1 MARTKTTGL
10 AAFTNRGSVPAA
22 PEEAP
27 AVAAALV
34 STQASARVLAAAG
47 RARGQGAPAGR
58 KRGQGAT
65 VALSVRLARADWE
78 RLHQLAVAEGVSLQ
92 EIMVRGLSQ
101 VFTSK
106 GLPGI
111 GA

>member
-10 AAFTNRGSVPAA
+10 AAFTSRRSGPSAPSETPAA
-22 PEEAP
+22 DAVASAQAP
-27 AVAAALV
+27 ARAPAP
-34 STQASARVLAAAG
+34 AG
-47 RARGQGAPAGR
+47 RARGQEAPAGR

-92 EIMVRGLSQ
+92 EIIVRGLSQ

>member
-10 AAFTNRGSVPAA
+10 AAFTNRGSA
-22 PEEAP
+22 PTAPDEAPP
-27 AVAAALV
+27 AVAAA
-34 STQASARVLAAAG
+34 SNQSAG
-47 RARGQGAPAGR
+47 RTWKRAGAPAR
-58 KRGQGAT
+58 RRRGQGAT

>member
-10 AAFTNRGSVPAA
+10 AAFTNRRSAPAA
-22 PEEAP
+22 PDEASAP
-27 AVAAALV
+27 AAIA
-34 STQASARVLAAAG
+34 QAPARVPAG
-47 RARGQGAPAGR
+47 ATRARGQGASAGR

-92 EIMVRGLSQ
+92 EIIVRGLSQ

>member
-1 MARTKTTGL
+1 MAKTKTTGL
-10 AAFTNRGSVPAA
+10 AAFTNRRNAPTAPDETPGLTTANPAA
-22 PEEAP
+22 PARSP
-27 AVAAALV
+27 AAK
-34 STQASARVLAAAG
+34 
-47 RARGQGAPAGR
+47 GQGAPAGR

-65 VALSVRLARADWE
+65 VALSVRLPRADWE

-92 EIMVRGLSQ
+92 EIIVRGLSQ

-111 GA
+111 GGA

>member
-1 MARTKTTGL
+1 MAKTKTTGL
-10 AAFTNRGSVPAA
+10 AAFTNRGNAPAG
-22 PEEAP
+22 PDEAP
-27 AVAAALV
+27 SATAVATGRA
-34 STQASARVLAAAG
+34 STGAPAEGG
-47 RARGQGAPAGR
+47 RARGQGQPAGR

>member
-10 AAFTNRGSVPAA
+10 AAFTNRRSAPAA
-22 PEEAP
+22 PDEASVAAP
-27 AVAAALV
+27 AAIA
-34 STQASARVLAAAG
+34 QAQARVPAG
-47 RARGQGAPAGR
+47 ATRARGQGASAGR

-92 EIMVRGLSQ
+92 EIIVRGLSQ

>member
-1 MARTKTTGL
+1 MLCRCAL
-10 AAFTNRGSVPAA
+10 AGRPG
-22 PEEAP
+22 
-27 AVAAALV
+27 VAANG
-34 STQASARVLAAAG
+34 RGPCEEPGCCAG
-47 RARGQGAPAGR
+47 RVHCCEGDR
-58 KRGQGAT
+58 AT
-65 VALSVRLARADWE
+65 YGGFPLVGPHSWALYNWE

>member
-1 MARTKTTGL
+1 MAKPQTTGL
-10 AAFTNRGSVPAA
+10 AAFTNRRSIPTEPSEGPALTA
-22 PEEAP
+22 DAEA
-27 AVAAALV
+27 
-34 STQASARVLAAAG
+34 LAAADG
-47 RARGQGAPAGR
+47 RARQGLAPGR
-58 KRGQGAT
+58 RRGQGAT

-92 EIMVRGLSQ
+92 QLILSGLSQ

-111 GA
+111 GM

>member
-1 MARTKTTGL
+1 M
-10 AAFTNRGSVPAA
+10 AAFTSRGIAPVAPSEAEPTTGDTAGQVPGG
-22 PEEAP
+22 
-27 AVAAALV
+27 AAA
-34 STQASARVLAAAG
+34 AARVG
-47 RARGQGAPAGR
+47 GQGTPVGR
-58 KRGQGAT
+58 RRGQGAT

-92 EIMVRGLSQ
+92 EIMMRGLSQ

>member
-1 MARTKTTGL
+1 MAKTKTTGL
-10 AAFTNRGSVPAA
+10 AAFTNRRNAPAA
-22 PEEAP
+22 PDEAP
-27 AVAAALV
+27 GLTTANPAAP
-34 STQASARVLAAAG
+34 ARSLAAKG
-47 RARGQGAPAGR
+47 RVPAGR

-65 VALSVRLARADWE
+65 VALSVRLPRADWE

-92 EIMVRGLSQ
+92 EIIVRGLSQ

-111 GA
+111 GGA

>member
-1 MARTKTTGL
+1 M
-10 AAFTNRGSVPAA
+10 AAFTSRGIAPVALSEAEPTTGDTAGQVPGG
-22 PEEAP
+22 
-27 AVAAALV
+27 AAA
-34 STQASARVLAAAG
+34 AARVG
-47 RARGQGAPAGR
+47 GQGTPVGR
-58 KRGQGAT
+58 RRGQGAT

-92 EIMVRGLSQ
+92 EIMMRGLSQ

>member
-10 AAFTNRGSVPAA
+10 AAFTNRRSGPAA
-22 PEEAP
+22 PSETPAADAVASAQAP
-27 AVAAALV
+27 APAP
-34 STQASARVLAAAG
+34 AG

-92 EIMVRGLSQ
+92 EIIVRGLSQ